1 MANSPA
7 SAFGTTRPITGPDIA
22 LEVLQ
27 CLGYRYALK
36 EAFIITYTLHDY
48 EFTGHGL
55 LSVLLRHQVTL
66 GANITLLTTP
76 PPGKGTRAG
85 FKRKLNLLTAL
96 ERNGITVFVNDNL
109 HAKAY
114 VFLDERGIETTIIGS
129 ANLTSGGLGVPT
141 SPAKSWL
148 EIALVTSDVGVYGA
162 TVRIV
167 TDSFLND
174 ARTMDFASW
183 SAINRE
189 KIIRAQEVSGHVN

>member
-1 MANSPA
+1 MANSRA
-7 SAFGTTRPITGPDIA
+7 SILGTTRPITGPGIA

-36 EAFIITYTLHDY
+36 QAFIITYTLHDY

-55 LSVLLRHQVTL
+55 LSTLLRHQVTL
-66 GANITLLTTP
+66 GANITILTTP

-85 FKRKLNLLTAL
+85 FRRKFDLLTAL

-114 VFLDERGIETTIIGS
+114 VFLDERNVETTIIGS
-129 ANLTSGGLGVPT
+129 ANLTSGGFGVPT
-141 SPAKSWL
+141 SPAKNWL
-148 EIALVTSDVGVYGA
+148 EIALVTSDAGVYDA
-162 TVRIV
+162 TVRII

-174 ARTMDFASW
+174 ARTLDFASW
-183 SAINRE
+183 SAINRN
-189 KIIRAQEVSGHVN
+189 KIILASHHP